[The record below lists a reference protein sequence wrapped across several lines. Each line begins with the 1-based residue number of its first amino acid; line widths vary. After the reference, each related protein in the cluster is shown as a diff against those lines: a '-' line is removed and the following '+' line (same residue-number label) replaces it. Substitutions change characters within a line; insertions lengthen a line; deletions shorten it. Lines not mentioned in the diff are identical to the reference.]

1 MKPVGALPRLRD
13 PRTPRSEIT
22 EVAQVSSTG
31 SLLLAAFLQIAGG
44 PSSEDPDLR
53 ARVDSARSLAEADER
68 AAAAR
73 IYEEAAT
80 AHPALAAWLRLS
92 ALQQAARAGDLSTAR
107 SLADALDAEP
117 LVPADSVR
125 VELTRAAFAAGDEAE
140 GLRLARRTSADAD
153 PELWTTWT
161 GPALLESGDTARALE
176 GYREALSSAG
186 VPAGA
191 AETLLELDDSWETLR
206 DAARSDLGAGRSDRG
221 REFLERALER
231 APSSERPELV
241 LELAEARLAAGDAD
255 GVVELAGSW
264 LSRSELEAGD
274 RATLA
279 LAAGRAEI
287 RRGRGGAAVDHLE
300 TAAAADRSRDAAFA
314 AYLLADRAHDEE
326 EIETAVERYRR
337 AAEGYPGTEYAGL
350 SRVRLAFLAFRA
362 GDWETSAEHFRR
374 YRTDVGDGGW
384 TQATMYWEARA
395 RRAAGDS
402 AAAGRLLRRT
412 VERDPLTFYA
422 MRASERLGLD
432 PLAPTLGSGE
442 DGAPDGENADG
453 PPVGD
458 PSGESERLAP
468 SDRLLVERMS
478 VLRELDWRARALREW
493 STLRPR
499 RERSPEAALALSRR
513 LTAAGWTWQGIALGW
528 DLFERNGGRWTGELL
543 RTVFPL
549 PYRQRVESASRAAG
563 LDPALLAA
571 LVRQESAFD
580 AWAVSSAG
588 AVGLAQ
594 LMPATAVEVSRSL
607 GEGAVASDVL
617 VRPELNLRL
626 GARHFSDLL
635 RRYEGSTVAALIAYN
650 AGPHRY
656 RRWREMPERG
666 VDAELFV
673 ERIPFAETRRYVK
686 AVLRN
691 AYLYPRLYD
700 LEPPRLRLEAP

>member
-1 MKPVGALPRLRD
+1 MKP
-13 PRTPRSEIT
+13 
-22 EVAQVSSTG
+22 EVAPVSSTG
-31 SLLLAAFLQIAGG
+31 SLLLAALLQIAGV

-53 ARVDSARSLAEADER
+53 ARVDSARVLAEADER
-68 AAAAR
+68 TAAAR
-73 IYEEAAT
+73 IYEEAAA

-92 ALQQAARAGDLSTAR
+92 ALQQTARAGDLPAAR
-107 SLADALDAEP
+107 SLADALDGEP
-117 LVPADSVR
+117 VVPADSVR
-125 VELTRAAFAAGDEAE
+125 VELTRAAFVAGDAAE

-161 GPALLESGDTARALE
+161 GPAALETGDTTRALE
-176 GYREALSSAG
+176 GYREALSSRR
-186 VPAGA
+186 VPAAA
-191 AETLLELDDSWETLR
+191 AETLLELDDSWETIR
-206 DAARSDLGAGRSDRG
+206 DAARSDLRAGRSDRG
-221 REFLERALER
+221 RDYLERALER
-231 APSSERPELV
+231 APSSGRRELV
-241 LELAEARLAAGDAD
+241 LRLAEARLAAGDAD
-255 GVVELAGSW
+255 GVIELAGSW
-264 LSRSELEAGD
+264 LSRPELEAGD

-287 RRGRGGAAVDHLE
+287 RRGRWAAAEDHLE
-300 TAAAADRSRDAAFA
+300 KAAAADRSRDAAFA
-314 AYLLADRAHDEE
+314 AYLLADRAHDREE
-326 EIETAVERYRR
+326 VEAAVERYRR

-362 GDWETSAEHFRR
+362 GEWEASAEHFRR

-395 RRAAGDS
+395 HRAAGDS
-402 AAAGRLLRRT
+402 AAAGSLLRRT

-422 MRASERLGLD
+422 MRANERRGVD
-432 PLAPTLGSGE
+432 PLAPTLGPGD
-442 DGAPDGENADG
+442 DGAADRGDAAG
-453 PPVGD
+453 PPTEERPG
-458 PSGESERLAP
+458 GLESLAP
-468 SDRLLVERMS
+468 SDRRLVERMS
-478 VLRELDWRARALREW
+478 VLRELDWRGRALHEW

-513 LTAAGWTWQGIALGW
+513 LTESGWTWQGIALGW

-563 LDPALLAA
+563 LDPAMMAA

-594 LMPATAVEVSRSL
+594 LMPTTAVEVSRSL
-607 GEGAVASDVL
+607 GEGAVASDAL

-635 RRYEGSTVAALIAYN
+635 RRYDGSTVAALIAYN

-666 VDAELFV
+666 VDAELFI

-700 LEPPRLRLEAP
+700 LPTPRLRLEAP

>member
-1 MKPVGALPRLRD
+1 M
-13 PRTPRSEIT
+13 
-22 EVAQVSSTG
+22 SSTG
-31 SLLLAAFLQIAGG
+31 SLLLVAFLQIAGG
-44 PSSEDPDLR
+44 PSSDDPDLL
-53 ARVDSARSLAEADER
+53 ARVDSARSLAEADR
-68 AAAAR
+68 RTAAAR
-73 IYEEAAT
+73 VYQDAAD

-92 ALQQAARAGDLSTAR
+92 ALQQAARAGDLTTAR
-107 SLADALDAEP
+107 SLADALDGEP
-117 LVPADSVR
+117 LVPADSVD
-125 VELTRAAFAAGDEAE
+125 VELTRAAFVAGDEAE

-153 PELWTTWT
+153 PELWTTWS
-161 GPALLESGDTARALE
+161 GPASLASGDTARALE
-176 GYREALSSAG
+176 GYREALSSPR
-186 VPAGA
+186 VPAEA
-191 AETLLELDDSWETLR
+191 AGILLELDDSWETLR

-221 REFLERALER
+221 RELLERALER
-231 APSSERPELV
+231 APAPERPELV
-241 LELAEARLAAGDAD
+241 VELAEARLAAGDAD
-255 GVVELAGSW
+255 GVVALAGSW
-264 LSRSELEAGD
+264 RSRSELEARD
-274 RATLA
+274 RAALA

-287 RRGRGGAAVDHLE
+287 RRGRGEAAMDHLE

-314 AYLLADRAHDEE
+314 AYLLADRAHDDE

-337 AAEGYPGTEYAGL
+337 VAEGYPGTEYAGL

-362 GDWETSAEHFRR
+362 GEWETSAGHFRR
-374 YRTDVGDGGW
+374 YRADVGDGGW

-395 RRAAGDS
+395 RRAAGDP
-402 AAAGRLLRRT
+402 AAAERLLRRT

-422 MRASERLGLD
+422 MRANERLGVD

-442 DGAPDGENADG
+442 DEA
-453 PPVGD
+453 V
-458 PSGESERLAP
+458 SGEDAGGSPAGEPPGELAILAP
-468 SDRLLVERMS
+468 SDGLLVERMS
-478 VLRELDWRARALREW
+478 ILRELDWRGRALREW

-513 LTAAGWTWQGIALGW
+513 LTESGWTWQGIALGW
-528 DLFERNGGRWTGELL
+528 DLFERNGGRWTRELL

-549 PYRQRVESASRAAG
+549 PYRQAVESASRAAG
-563 LDPALLAA
+563 LDPAMMAA

-588 AVGLAQ
+588 AMGLAQ

-635 RRYEGSTVAALIAYN
+635 RRYDGSTVAALIAYN

-656 RRWREMPERG
+656 RRWRELPERG
-666 VDAELFV
+666 VDAELFI

-700 LEPPRLRLEAP
+700 LEAPGLRLDAP